1 MRLVRKPFLIPK
13 KEVYDYHRCPNQVV
27 IKILFEQTELNEYL
41 YHDYYYHPIHA
52 GRLECICWRL
62 SSDAGQC
69 GFPDEGLSSLCCVS
83 LFAKAGCGESVTFE
97 GFSKRLLDLS
107 KTYSSFKTVWI
118 PNNMIL

>member
-1 MRLVRKPFLIPK
+1 MR
-13 KEVYDYHRCPNQVV
+13 
-27 IKILFEQTELNEYL
+27 YL
-41 YHDYYYHPIHA
+41 YHDYYYHSIHA
-52 GRLECICWRL
+52 GRFECICWRL

-83 LFAKAGCGESVTFE
+83 LFAKAGCGESVTFG

-118 PNNMIL
+118 PNNMILRSSAVAQDQLSPPGPLPSKGSVSQRSTVNTLVDR